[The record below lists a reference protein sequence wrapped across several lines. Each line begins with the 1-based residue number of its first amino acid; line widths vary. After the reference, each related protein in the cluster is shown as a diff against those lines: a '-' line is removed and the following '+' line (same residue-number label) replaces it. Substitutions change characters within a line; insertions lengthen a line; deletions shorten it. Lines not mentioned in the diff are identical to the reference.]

1 MRDMMNHTINLPGDY
16 SGTRKYRSMY
26 VRGRCAMEEQRW
38 DDERANHL
46 LDAARVVLEAAGGWQ
61 MPEDDHGDDPASLL
75 RFAELYFS
83 EGVRRGIWP
92 HVDLMNR
99 GIRAGDLED
108 LRLGVLGLLRVIL
121 CTESGLE

>member
-1 MRDMMNHTINLPGDY
+1 MH
-16 SGTRKYRSMY
+16 
-26 VRGRCAMEEQRW
+26 EHRW

-61 MPEDDHGDDPASLL
+61 MPEDDHADDPASLL
-75 RFAELYFS
+75 QFAELYFS

-108 LRLGVLGLLRVIL
+108 LRLGVLGLLRIIL
-121 CTESGLE
+121 CTESGQE

>member
-1 MRDMMNHTINLPGDY
+1 MQ
-16 SGTRKYRSMY
+16 
-26 VRGRCAMEEQRW
+26 EQRW

-61 MPEDDHGDDPASLL
+61 TPEEDHADDPASLL

-99 GIRAGDLED
+99 GISAGNLEE

-121 CTESGLE
+121 CTESGPE

>member
-1 MRDMMNHTINLPGDY
+1 MQ
-16 SGTRKYRSMY
+16 
-26 VRGRCAMEEQRW
+26 EQRW
-38 DDERANHL
+38 DDDRANQL

-61 MPEDDHGDDPASLL
+61 TSEDDHGDDPASLL

-83 EGVRRGIWP
+83 EDVRREIWP
-92 HVDLMNR
+92 HVDLMHR

-121 CTESGLE
+121 CTESGPE

>member
-1 MRDMMNHTINLPGDY
+1 
-16 SGTRKYRSMY
+16 
-26 VRGRCAMEEQRW
+26 MEDQRW
-38 DDERANHL
+38 DDDRVNHL

-61 MPEDDHGDDPASLL
+61 TPEDDHGDDPASLL
-75 RFAELYFS
+75 RFTELYFS
-83 EGVRRGIWP
+83 EGVRRKIWP

>member
-1 MRDMMNHTINLPGDY
+1 MH
-16 SGTRKYRSMY
+16 
-26 VRGRCAMEEQRW
+26 EQRW

-61 MPEDDHGDDPASLL
+61 MPEDDHADDPASLL

-92 HVDLMNR
+92 HIDLMNR
-99 GIRAGDLED
+99 GIRAGDLEE

>member
-1 MRDMMNHTINLPGDY
+1 MD
-16 SGTRKYRSMY
+16 
-26 VRGRCAMEEQRW
+26 EQRW

-61 MPEDDHGDDPASLL
+61 APEDDHGDDPTSLL

-83 EGVRRGIWP
+83 EGVRRQIWP
-92 HVDLMNR
+92 HIDLMNR

-121 CTESGLE
+121 CTEGGPQ

>member
-1 MRDMMNHTINLPGDY
+1 MD
-16 SGTRKYRSMY
+16 
-26 VRGRCAMEEQRW
+26 EQRW

-46 LDAARVVLEAAGGWQ
+46 LDAARVVVEAAGGWQ
-61 MPEDDHGDDPASLL
+61 TSEDAHGDDPASLL

-99 GIRAGDLED
+99 GIRAGDLEE

-121 CTESGLE
+121 CTESGPE

>member
-1 MRDMMNHTINLPGDY
+1 
-16 SGTRKYRSMY
+16 
-26 VRGRCAMEEQRW
+26 MEEQRW
-38 DDERANHL
+38 DDERANNL

-61 MPEDDHGDDPASLL
+61 RPEDDHGDDPASLL

-108 LRLGVLGLLRVIL
+108 LRLGVLGLLRIVL
-121 CTESGLE
+121 CSESGSE

>member
-1 MRDMMNHTINLPGDY
+1 MQ
-16 SGTRKYRSMY
+16 
-26 VRGRCAMEEQRW
+26 EQRW

-61 MPEDDHGDDPASLL
+61 TPEDVHGDDPASLL

-83 EGVRRGIWP
+83 EGVRRGVWP
-92 HVDLMNR
+92 HVAPMNR
-99 GIRAGDLED
+99 GITAGDLED

-121 CTESGLE
+121 CTESGPK

>member
-1 MRDMMNHTINLPGDY
+1 MD
-16 SGTRKYRSMY
+16 
-26 VRGRCAMEEQRW
+26 EQRW

-61 MPEDDHGDDPASLL
+61 TPEDDHTDDPASLL

-83 EGVRRGIWP
+83 EGVQRKIWP

-99 GIRAGDLED
+99 GIRAGDLEE

-121 CTESGLE
+121 CTESGPE

>member
-1 MRDMMNHTINLPGDY
+1 MDEH
-16 SGTRKYRSMY
+16 
-26 VRGRCAMEEQRW
+26 RW
-38 DDERANHL
+38 DDERANQL
-46 LDAARVVLEAAGGWQ
+46 LDAARVVLEAAGSWQ
-61 MPEDDHGDDPASLL
+61 TPQDDHGDDPASLL

-99 GIRAGDLED
+99 GIREGDLED

-121 CTESGLE
+121 CPKSGLE

>member
-1 MRDMMNHTINLPGDY
+1 
-16 SGTRKYRSMY
+16 
-26 VRGRCAMEEQRW
+26 MEEQRW
-38 DDERANHL
+38 DDDRANQL

-61 MPEDDHGDDPASLL
+61 TPEDDHGDDPVSLL

-83 EGVRRGIWP
+83 EGVRRRIWP

-99 GIRAGDLED
+99 GIRVGELEE

-121 CTESGLE
+121 CTESGQE